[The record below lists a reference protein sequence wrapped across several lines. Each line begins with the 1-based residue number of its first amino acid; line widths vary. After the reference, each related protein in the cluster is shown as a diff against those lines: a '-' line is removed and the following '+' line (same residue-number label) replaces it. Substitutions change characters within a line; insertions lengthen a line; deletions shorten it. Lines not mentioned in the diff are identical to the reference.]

1 MLAQRKIAY
10 DESQKNYKQMKTKK
24 LVKVEQAKNV
34 NVNNALRSRCIN
46 FICDCCSFSRN
57 FLYCVVVQLLAML
70 II

>member
-34 NVNNALRSRCIN
+34 NVNNAFKMYY
-46 FICDCCSFSRN
+46 FICDCCSFSRI
-57 FLYCVVVQLLAML
+57 FYIA
-70 II
+70 